1 MSSQTFY
8 HLQNIE
14 LELRQLYPWFDMSFL
29 ETKCF
34 LSYLAF
40 MAVIGEYYKVYNDPD
55 LLEIIIK
62 YRKEFFI
69 NE

>member
-1 MSSQTFY
+1 MSTQTFY

-14 LELRQLYPWFDMSFL
+14 LELRQLYPWFDMDFL

-34 LSYLAF
+34 LSYLGF
-40 MAVIGEYYKVYNDPD
+40 MFIIGKYYKVYGDTD
-55 LLEIIIK
+55 LLEVISN
-62 YRKEFFI
+62 YRRKFFS